1 MAQENLSMINIFTL
15 HNVLLLLLLFVV
27 YINTLIQQHRH
38 INCKFQWPYKH
49 SVRNFPDSSQIP
61 FECKMSS
68 KFRSSV
74 LHSEHTKAICFF
86 SFSEFRETKNF
97 HLVP

>member
-49 SVRNFPDSSQIP
+49 SVHNFPDSSQIP
-61 FECKMSS
+61 FEYKMSS

-86 SFSEFRETKNF
+86 SFFRIQED
-97 HLVP
+97 